1 MRVVIS
7 ASIIALLTVPAYSQA
22 LNLMRDDKP
31 QISEEQ
37 KKKNEE
43 IDKAYKSATQQ
54 LPDKNASN
62 DPWSGVRGADQKQT
76 KAQTKPVSPRN

>member
-31 QISEEQ
+31 QVSEEQ

-54 LPDKNASN
+54 LPDKNTSN

-76 KAQTKPVSPRN
+76 KAQTKPTSPRN

>member
-31 QISEEQ
+31 PVSEDQ

-54 LPDKNASN
+54 LPDKNTSN
-62 DPWSGVRGADQKQT
+62 DPWSGVRGGDQKQT
-76 KAQTKPVSPRN
+76 KAQTKPTSPRN